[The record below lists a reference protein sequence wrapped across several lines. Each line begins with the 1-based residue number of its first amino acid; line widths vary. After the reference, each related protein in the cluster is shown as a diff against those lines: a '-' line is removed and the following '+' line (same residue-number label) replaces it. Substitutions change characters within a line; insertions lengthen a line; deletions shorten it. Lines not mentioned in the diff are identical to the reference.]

1 MSRLVAGLVASL
13 VVAGCASTLTPA
25 EKVSLARQTGS
36 ALVAVEGAYQECPPW
51 FPPPSAGPIIGL
63 HSNVPRCL
71 EVRQSRAVDWCAAA
85 ADTRARVEAFMEA
98 RRAPLASLLP
108 TCEAQPDSLE
118 NRPSILAAVQ
128 DWVTNQD
135 GDALSDTEEV
145 RTRVNALGYP
155 LSALVGRCWADALWR
170 ARNVPRELLSDGEAL
185 LCAEISPT
193 WAGVG
198 LAAYWPQLANASEG
212 T

>member
-1 MSRLVAGLVASL
+1 VSRLVAGLVASL
-13 VVAGCASTLTPA
+13 VVAGCATTMAPV
-25 EKVSLARQTGS
+25 EQVSLARQTGS
-36 ALVAVEGAYQECPPW
+36 ALVAVECAYQECPPW
-51 FPPPSAGPIIGL
+51 FPPPSAGPIVPL
-63 HSNVPRCL
+63 HSSVPRCL
-71 EVRQSRAVDWCAAA
+71 EVRQSRAVDWCASAA
-85 ADTRARVEAFMEA
+85 SSRARVEAFMEA
-98 RRAPLASLLP
+98 RRAQLTSLLP
-108 TCEAQPDSLE
+108 TCEAQPDPPES
-118 NRPSILAAVQ
+118 RPSILAAVQ
-128 DWVTNQD
+128 DWVTNQH